1 MKDDKT
7 TKRRRIGFVVKN
19 GRPVCGSGGFSSHGV
34 GPRTIK
40 IVSLGQAKANAKR
53 IGGEWLE
60 VKKIIGVD
68 DRGFEFSYFAGIDW
82 GTK

>member
-1 MKDDKT
+1 MKDNKT

-53 IGGEWLE
+53 IGGAWRE

-68 DRGFEFSYFAGIDW
+68 DRGYEFAYFSGVDW